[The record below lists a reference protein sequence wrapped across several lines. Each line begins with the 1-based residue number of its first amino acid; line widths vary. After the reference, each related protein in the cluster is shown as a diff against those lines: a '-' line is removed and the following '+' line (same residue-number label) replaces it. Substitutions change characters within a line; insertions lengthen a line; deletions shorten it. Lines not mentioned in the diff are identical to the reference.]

1 MYLFL
6 KNICIDIFIIKVDS
20 IFFLLVYLILFV
32 KFMKYFLKEIF
43 EI

>member
-20 IFFLLVYLILFV
+20 IFFFISLFDIV
-32 KFMKYFLKEIF
+32 CKIYEVFLKRNF
-43 EI
+43 